1 MLNKRGEKSSNDE
14 NYIQLGDREHIYT
27 SWLTLQRLLEVKAS
41 HLIHVWVKV
50 AIWSMKVGICYK
62 RSSEMSDRLLNGIIT
77 YKKDQKFW
85 LLDFNQPDI

>member
-41 HLIHVWVKV
+41 HLIHV
-50 AIWSMKVGICYK
+50 
-62 RSSEMSDRLLNGIIT
+62 
-77 YKKDQKFW
+77 
-85 LLDFNQPDI
+85 